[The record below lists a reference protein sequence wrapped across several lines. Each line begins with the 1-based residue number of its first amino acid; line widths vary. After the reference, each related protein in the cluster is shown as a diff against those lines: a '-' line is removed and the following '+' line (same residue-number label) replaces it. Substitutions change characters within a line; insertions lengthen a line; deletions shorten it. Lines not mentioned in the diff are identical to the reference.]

1 MVGEQVEPKI
11 CSIDEALNISRNLA
25 LDLVEISP
33 NVDPPV
39 CKVIDYKK
47 FIYDQKK
54 KLKTIQSKAQ
64 KVVIKELRF
73 GPNTGEHDFE
83 FKLKHAKNFLKDGAK
98 VKAFVFFRG
107 RTIVFK
113 EQGQILLLRLAQA
126 LEDVGVVE
134 EMPKLDGKK
143 MIMIIAPKKKKIKKK
158 KMPKMKT
165 KAGAKKRFKLTGS
178 GKLKR
183 KQAFKS
189 HILTKKETKQKHNL
203 TKTEYV
209 SKADTKSIKL
219 QLGI

>member
-1 MVGEQVEPKI
+1 MVGEEVEPKI
-11 CSIDEALNISRNLA
+11 CSIDEALKIARNLA

-83 FKLKHAKNFLKDGAK
+83 FKLKHAKNFLQDGAK

-107 RTIVFK
+107 RTIIFK

-143 MIMIIAPKKKKIKKK
+143 MIIIIAPKKKK
-158 KMPKMKT
+158 
-165 KAGAKKRFKLTGS
+165 
-178 GKLKR
+178 
-183 KQAFKS
+183 
-189 HILTKKETKQKHNL
+189 
-203 TKTEYV
+203 
-209 SKADTKSIKL
+209 
-219 QLGI
+219 

>member
-1 MVGEQVEPKI
+1 MVGEEVEPKI
-11 CSIDEALNISRNLA
+11 CSIDEALKISRNLG

-83 FKLKHAKNFLKDGAK
+83 FKLKHAKSFLQDGAK

-126 LEDVGVVE
+126 LEDVGIVE
-134 EMPKLDGKK
+134 DMPKLDGKK
-143 MIMIIAPKKKKIKKK
+143 MIMIIAPKKKK
-158 KMPKMKT
+158 
-165 KAGAKKRFKLTGS
+165 
-178 GKLKR
+178 
-183 KQAFKS
+183 
-189 HILTKKETKQKHNL
+189 
-203 TKTEYV
+203 
-209 SKADTKSIKL
+209 
-219 QLGI
+219 

>member
-1 MVGEQVEPKI
+1 MVGDEVEPNI
-11 CSIDEALNISRNLA
+11 YPIDEALKIARDLS

-33 NVDPPV
+33 NAEPPV

-54 KLKTIQSKAQ
+54 KLRTIKSKAQ

-83 FKLKHAKNFLKDGAK
+83 FKLKHARNFLADGAK

-107 RTIVFK
+107 RSIIFK
-113 EQGQILLLRLAQA
+113 DQGQILLLRLAQA

-143 MIMIIAPKKKKIKKK
+143 MIMIIAQKKKK
-158 KMPKMKT
+158 
-165 KAGAKKRFKLTGS
+165 
-178 GKLKR
+178 
-183 KQAFKS
+183 
-189 HILTKKETKQKHNL
+189 
-203 TKTEYV
+203 
-209 SKADTKSIKL
+209 
-219 QLGI
+219 